1 MEERT
6 SPPQTFS
13 TRAAARI
20 LALSPDRIRYWVRRR
35 LLKRPAIVGK
45 GYQFAFNDLLM
56 MRMAKELLPSQRH
69 LGPVR
74 RCFERLGRLLTPER
88 PLTSLKLVELDGR
101 IVVSDGGIRFEGDS
115 GQLLFGFSPA
125 DGMPRDGDDAARSK
139 IAALSGEP
147 DAEDQTDLARL
158 VRIYNTMVEAEPAN
172 PELRMRLAQ
181 MLEQAGDL
189 RGALR
194 HYLHAATIMPGNGEA
209 HMRLGMIHRQRDEP
223 DRAVKSFIR
232 ALSCDPGLVECHRHL
247 AELYEQLGRRR
258 DALRHLSALHRLT
271 RDE

>member
-1 MEERT
+1 
-6 SPPQTFS
+6 
-13 TRAAARI
+13 
-20 LALSPDRIRYWVRRR
+20 
-35 LLKRPAIVGK
+35 
-45 GYQFAFNDLLM
+45 
-56 MRMAKELLPSQRH
+56 
-69 LGPVR
+69 
-74 RCFERLGRLLTPER
+74 
-88 PLTSLKLVELDGR
+88 
-101 IVVSDGGIRFEGDS
+101 
-115 GQLLFGFSPA
+115 
-125 DGMPRDGDDAARSK
+125 MPRDGDDAARSK

-209 HMRLGMIHRQRDEP
+209 HMRLGIIHRQRDEP